1 MFVMGAGRHM
11 AAVGFARCGGSA
23 AGRTRLI
30 ASAAGR
36 RTKRPSPSAPSSL
49 GPDVTARRV
58 LTLSEAT
65 DLIEAQCWR

>member
-1 MFVMGAGRHM
+1 MFEMGAGRHM
-11 AAVGFARCGGSA
+11 AAVGFARCGGS
-23 AGRTRLI
+23 